1 MNALRRVAVIIGYE
15 WRRALAKKKFIAL
28 IILVFAV
35 QIMIFVIFNYLFT
48 NPPTGLPTPL
58 QEQIEQALEQ
68 TRPLMW
74 IVEVLAPQGLFM
86 SLVAIMIA
94 GGSMSEE
101 YERGTAD
108 ILLSKPITKIEYLT
122 GKYLGG
128 LLLLSFVT
136 ALATMLGTIL
146 AVAFFSPQEHLQFIP
161 HIYLAVLYS
170 NLVFLSLAFMF
181 SEIFRRTTLAL
192 LSAVGVFIASMV
204 ISGILSGIHG
214 FTGESL
220 YLEVSKWLPSWSVSN
235 FPSFLMGEL
244 LNEPSTMFASLAR
257 GDLLLAGALIAVY
270 TTVFIVVAIV
280 RLVRSDV
287 TKRTD

>member
-1 MNALRRVAVIIGYE
+1 MDALRRVTVIIGYE

-28 IILVFAV
+28 VILVFAI
-35 QIMIFVIFNYLFT
+35 QIIIFAVFNYLFT
-48 NPPTGLPTPL
+48 NPPTGLPPLL
-58 QEQIEQALEQ
+58 QEQLEQTLEQ

-101 YERGTAD
+101 YEQGTAD
-108 ILLSKPITKIEYLT
+108 ILLSKPITKIEYLA

-128 LLLLSFVT
+128 LSLLSFVT
-136 ALATMLGTIL
+136 ALTTMLGIIL
-146 AVAFFSPQEHLQFIP
+146 AVTFFSPQEHLQYIP
-161 HIYLAVLYS
+161 HIYLAIVYS

-204 ISGILSGIHG
+204 ISGILSTVHG

-220 YLEVSKWLPSWSVSN
+220 YLEVSKWLPNWSVSN

-244 LNEPSTMFASLAR
+244 LNEPNIMFASLVH
-257 GDLLLAGALIAVY
+257 GDLLLAGILIAIY
-270 TTVFIVVAIV
+270 TTIFIVVASV

>member
-28 IILVFAV
+28 VILVFAV
-35 QIMIFVIFNYLFT
+35 QVIIFTIFNYLFT
-48 NPPTGLPTPL
+48 NPPTDLPPPL
-58 QEQIEQALEQ
+58 QEQLEQALEQ
-68 TRPLMW
+68 TKPLMW
-74 IVEVLAPQGLFM
+74 IVEVLAPQGFFM

-101 YERGTAD
+101 YEQGTAD
-108 ILLSKPITKIEYLT
+108 IILSKPITRIEYLT

-128 LLLLSFVT
+128 LLLLSFVET
-136 ALATMLGTIL
+136 LTTMLGIIL
-146 AVAFFSPQEHLQFIP
+146 AAAFFSPQEHLQYIP
-161 HIYLAVLYS
+161 HIYLAVVYS

-181 SEIFRRTTLAL
+181 SEIFRRTTLAI

-204 ISGILSGIHG
+204 ISGILYAIHST
-214 FTGESL
+214 TGESL
-220 YLEVSKWLPSWSVSN
+220 YLEVSKWLPNWSVSN

-244 LNEPSTMFASLAR
+244 LNEPSIMFASLVR
-257 GDLLLAGALIAVY
+257 GDLLLAGALIAIY
-270 TTVFIVVAIV
+270 TTVFIVVATV

-287 TKRTD
+287 TKRTG

>member
-28 IILVFAV
+28 VILVFAI
-35 QIMIFVIFNYLFT
+35 QITIFAIFNYLFT
-48 NPPTGLPTPL
+48 NPPTGLPSPL
-58 QEQIEQALEQ
+58 QEQLKQALEQ

-101 YERGTAD
+101 YEQGTAD
-108 ILLSKPITKIEYLT
+108 ILLSKPITKIEYLA

-128 LLLLSFVT
+128 LSLLSFVT
-136 ALATMLGTIL
+136 ALTTMLGIIL
-146 AVAFFSPQEHLQFIP
+146 AVTFFSPQEHLQYIP
-161 HIYLAVLYS
+161 HIYLAIVYS

-192 LSAVGVFIASMV
+192 LSAVGVFIASTI
-204 ISGILSGIHG
+204 ISGILSAVYG

-220 YLEVSKWLPSWSVSN
+220 YSEVIKWLPNWSVSN
-235 FPSFLMGEL
+235 FPSFLMGKL
-244 LNEPSTMFASLAR
+244 LNEPNIMFASLVH
-257 GDLLLAGALIAVY
+257 GDLLLAGILIAIY
-270 TTVFIVVAIV
+270 TTIFIVVASV